1 MSFQE
6 KEVKFYIQDLSKIA
20 DRLRVCGAEKI
31 RPRMLEKNLRLDT
44 EDHTLQK
51 GDRLLRIRQDDQVRI
66 TYKDNAKTENGVVTR
81 TEIELTCDD
90 FNVTRKLFEALGYR
104 VTVMYEKYRCEYR
117 IGDAVVVLDEM
128 PFGNFLEIEAPNSA
142 LIEGVAQMLG
152 LDWSKSIGTNYLGL
166 FQALKEKLGLGFN
179 DLSFTNFEG
188 LSLSP
193 ADLGVAPADE

>member
-31 RPRMLEKNLRLDT
+31 RPRMLEKNMRLDT
-44 EDHTLQK
+44 EDQTLQK
-51 GDRLLRIRQDDQVRI
+51 GDRLLRIRQDDKVRI

-90 FNVTRKLFEALGYR
+90 FNVTRKLFEVLGYK

-117 IGDAVVVLDEM
+117 IGDAVVFLDEM
-128 PFGNFLEIEAPNSA
+128 PFGNFLEIEAPNNA
-142 LIEGVAQMLG
+142 LIEGVAQMLS
-152 LDWSKSIGTNYLGL
+152 LDWSKSVGTNYLGL
-166 FQALKEKLGLGFN
+166 FQALKEKLGLEFN

-193 ADLGVAPADE
+193 ADLGVVPADQ